1 MSRSFSGLWKKSNFI
16 KLWAGQTVSLF
27 GSQITVLALPLLA
40 ANVLQATPGQMGIL
54 GFVQYVPWLLV
65 GLFAGVWVDRLQRRP
80 IMLTAD
86 ILRAI
91 LLALIPVTAWLGW
104 MRIEYLYLVGFLVGI
119 CSVFFDIAY
128 VAILPAL
135 VSREQLVEG
144 NSKLQTSVSVSET
157 AGPGLAGM
165 LVQAIS
171 APIAVGLDA
180 LSFVVSALSLAWI
193 RVEENLPSTL
203 VKHPSVIK
211 QASEGLR
218 LSLRHPLL
226 RGFIGCSTTGNL
238 FIDIHLAVYILYL
251 TRELGLQPAMIG
263 LIYAF
268 GGLGGVIGAPLAE
281 RLVRSLGTGRA
292 IVLSQLFH
300 GLCATALPLVALAGR
315 TVPLLALVHAVW
327 GFTSA
332 TYLVP
337 ALSLRQAITPD
348 HLQGRITASQRV
360 LTFGLS
366 PLGFLI
372 GGFLGE
378 WMGLWP
384 TLLVAGAGLIF
395 SNLWLSL
402 SPLAHIQEQNAVP
415 KELAI
420 AEAL

>member
-1 MSRSFSGLWKKSNFI
+1 MNRSFSGMWKNSNFI
-16 KLWAGQTVSLF
+16 KLWAGQTISLF

-40 ANVLQATPGQMGIL
+40 ANVLQATPGQMGLL

-80 IMLTAD
+80 IMLIAD

-91 LLALIPVTAWLGW
+91 LLALIPLTAWLGW
-104 MRIEYLYLVGFLVGI
+104 MRIEYLYLVGFLLGI
-119 CSVFFDIAY
+119 CTVFFDIAY
-128 VAILPAL
+128 VAILPSL
-135 VSREQLVEG
+135 VSRDQLVEG
-144 NSKLQTSVSVSET
+144 NSKLQISVSASET
-157 AGPGLAGM
+157 AGPGLAGV
-165 LVQAIS
+165 LVQVIS
-171 APIAVGLDA
+171 APIAIGLDA
-180 LSFVVSALSLAWI
+180 LSFVISALSLAWI
-193 RVEENLPSTL
+193 RGQEVLPPTPA
-203 VKHPSVIK
+203 KRPSVRT
-211 QASEGLR
+211 QAWEGLR

-238 FIDIHLAVYILYL
+238 FIDMHTAVYLLYL
-251 TRELGLQPAMIG
+251 TRELGISPAAIG

-268 GGLGGVIGAPLAE
+268 GGVGGVLGASIAD
-281 RLVRSLGTGRA
+281 RLTRFLGTGPA
-292 IVLSQLFH
+292 AVWSQLCH
-300 GLCATALPLVALAGR
+300 GLCMTALPFVALFR
-315 TVPLLALVHAVW
+315 PTVPLLTIVHAVW

-337 ALSLRQAITPD
+337 AMSLRQAITPD

-360 LTFGLS
+360 LTFGVS

-378 WMGLWP
+378 WIGLWP
-384 TLLVAGAGLIF
+384 TLLLAGVGLIF

-402 SPLAHIQEQNAVP
+402 SPLPHIHEQNAVP

-420 AEAL
+420 AEA

>member
-1 MSRSFSGLWKKSNFI
+1 MNRSFSGLWKNSNFV
-16 KLWAGQTVSLF
+16 KLWAGQTISLF

-40 ANVLQATPGQMGIL
+40 ANVLQATPGQMGFL
-54 GFVQYVPWLLV
+54 GFVQYVPWLFV
-65 GLFAGVWVDRLQRRP
+65 GLFAGVWVDRLPRRP
-80 IMLTAD
+80 ILLTAD

-91 LLALIPVTAWLGW
+91 LLTLIPLTAWLGW
-104 MRIEYLYLVGFLVGI
+104 MRIEYLYLVGFFVGI
-119 CSVFFDIAY
+119 CTVFFDIAY

-135 VSREQLVEG
+135 VSRQQLVEG
-144 NSKLQTSVSVSET
+144 NSKLQTSVSASEM
-157 AGPGLAGM
+157 AGPGFAGM

-171 APIAVGLDA
+171 APLAVGLDA
-180 LSFVVSALSLAWI
+180 LTFAVSALSLAWI
-193 RVEENLPSTL
+193 KVQESLLPAP
-203 VKHPSVIK
+203 VKQPSIVK
-211 QASEGLR
+211 QAWEGLR

-251 TRELGLQPAMIG
+251 TRELGLQPAVIG
-263 LIYAF
+263 LLYTF
-268 GGLGGVIGAPLAE
+268 GGLGGVIGAAIAE

-292 IVLSQLFH
+292 IVLSQLVH
-300 GLCATALPLVALAGR
+300 GLCATALPLVALAGP

-332 TYLVP
+332 TYTVP

-378 WMGLWP
+378 WLGLWP
-384 TLLVAGAGLIF
+384 TLLVGGVGLIF

-402 SPLAHIQEQNAVP
+402 SPLPHIYEQNALP

-420 AEAL
+420 AEA